1 MPTTAMTTAWAEDH
15 LHLVSL
21 SRNDRHEK
29 NSTEAKAD
37 PDDQTI
43 DSKPNQNNAHMEKKR
58 EGKKKSRAYPDME
71 PRGIISEIGVFLF
84 FSLHQHFQAPVGAG
98 SCIYLS
104 E

>member
-1 MPTTAMTTAWAEDH
+1 MTTAWAEDH
-15 LHLVSL
+15 LQLVSL

-43 DSKPNQNNAHMEKKR
+43 ESKPNQNNAHMEKKR
-58 EGKKKSRAYPDME
+58 EGEKKAGPILTWNHGASSARLE
-71 PRGIISEIGVFLF
+71 FFSF